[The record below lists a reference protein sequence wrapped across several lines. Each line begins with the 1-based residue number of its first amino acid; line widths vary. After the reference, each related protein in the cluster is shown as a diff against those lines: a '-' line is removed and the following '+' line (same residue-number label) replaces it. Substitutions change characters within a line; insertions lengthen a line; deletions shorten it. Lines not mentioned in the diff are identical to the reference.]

1 MSTTNRWPSEP
12 ESLAAGGGGRVAP
25 RFWDRARTLARRVAD
40 FQARVILSV
49 FYVVIVGPHALAMKA
64 LSDPL
69 RLRPAGP
76 PRWLPRDRALP
87 TTVETARRQF

>member
-1 MSTTNRWPSEP
+1 MRTSNRWPSEP
-12 ESLAAGGGGRVAP
+12 GSLAAGGMNRAVQNRWHRV
-25 RFWDRARTLARRVAD
+25 RVLARRVAD

-69 RLRPAGP
+69 RLRAATVPY
-76 PRWLPRDRALP
+76 WLPRERAVP
-87 TTVETARRQF
+87 TTIETTRRQF